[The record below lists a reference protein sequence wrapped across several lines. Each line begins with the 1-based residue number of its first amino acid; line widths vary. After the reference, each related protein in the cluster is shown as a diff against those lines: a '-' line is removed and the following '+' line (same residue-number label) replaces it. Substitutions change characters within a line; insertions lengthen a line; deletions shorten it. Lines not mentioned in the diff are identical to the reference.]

1 MKGTTLPTTRLVYIL
16 AASHSGSTLLALLLN
31 GHPEVCSVG
40 ELKVNSLGD
49 VSRYRCSCGRL
60 ILTCPFWDGVTRD
73 VRETGIEF
81 SLERPG
87 TDFAAA
93 PSTAVR
99 RLLKP
104 LHRGPWFEAARD
116 AVLGLFPVWRSHLPR
131 TQAANTALMRALLVR
146 AGKRVIVDSSK
157 IGMRLKYLLR
167 DPSLDVRVVRLVRDG
182 RAVALTYKDPAA
194 FADST
199 RPELRGGGM
208 GGARESERLDMAA
221 ASREWRRSQEEAGAV
236 LGRVDRSRWVQLR
249 YEDLCRDTQG
259 ELRRVFS
266 LLGVA
271 TDLPIT
277 LRGSEHHVVGNGMRL
292 DDSREVRLDER
303 WRESLSPTDLETFER
318 VAGETNRR
326 LGYR

>member
-1 MKGTTLPTTRLVYIL
+1 MLPTTRVVYLL

-31 GHPEVCSVG
+31 GHPELCSVG

-73 VRETGIEF
+73 LHGAGVDF
-81 SLERPG
+81 SIERPG
-87 TDFAAA
+87 TDFSALPSAAA
-93 PSTAVR
+93 R

-104 LHRGPWFEAARD
+104 LHRGRVFEALRD
-116 AVLGLFPVWRSHLPR
+116 AALSLSPAWRRHLPR
-131 TQAANTALMRALLVR
+131 TQENNVALMRAVLVR
-146 AGKRVIVDSSK
+146 SGKRAIVDSSK
-157 IGMRLKYLLR
+157 IGLRLKYLLR
-167 DPSLDVRVVRLVRDG
+167 NPTLDAKVVRLVRDG
-182 RAVALTYKDPAA
+182 RAVAQTYMDPAV

-199 RPELRGGGM
+199 RPELRGGGT
-208 GGARESERLDMAA
+208 GGTRESERLSMAEA
-221 ASREWRRSQEEAGAV
+221 AREWRRSQEEADTV
-236 LGRVDRSRWVQLR
+236 LRGIDRSRWIQLR
-249 YEDLCRDTQG
+249 YEDLCRDTEG

-266 LLGVA
+266 FLGVA
-271 TDLPIT
+271 SDEKIT

-303 WRESLSPTDLETFER
+303 WRDSLSPTDLSTFER

-326 LGYR
+326 LGYQ